1 MKKIILR
8 LWSFFIS
15 KFPLKNI
22 ILFESS
28 PSYADNTRAVF
39 NELLKR
45 GINEK
50 YKLVWVTYNGEAL
63 PPEIAV
69 KNVFTVKR
77 SAGIYKHYFIF
88 AAKHL
93 ICCNEFLP
101 KTRKNQQYYYLSHGC
116 ALKNVV
122 GKYYAPDDIDSGDF
136 FTLSRFFIEPDS
148 KNLCVNSGF
157 YKALGFPRNDMLF
170 KKIDISALFP
180 DKTFSKAV
188 YWMPTF
194 RKHKF
199 GASFSNIS
207 FPVIHGEETARKINE
222 CAAKNGVL
230 IIVKPHP
237 AQDVSKIEEYNLSNL
252 VFINDDFL
260 KLRGV
265 DNYSLLG
272 SCDALLTDYS
282 SVYYDFLLCDKP
294 IGLCWEDFEEYKRLE
309 GFAIDTDTVMAG
321 GEKIY
326 TPSELCSFIEKTAR
340 GEDELSKE
348 RQRVA
353 SFVHDFKDGNSTKRV
368 VDYIIG
374 KF

>member
-1 MKKIILR
+1 MKTLLKKAWNFLKFRLHLR
-8 LWSFFIS
+8 
-15 KFPLKNI
+15 NI

-50 YKLVWVTYNGEAL
+50 YKLVWVTYNGEVL

-69 KNVFTVKR
+69 KNVYTVKR
-77 SAGIYKHYFIF
+77 YYGAYNYFIYL
-88 AAKHL
+88 AKC
-93 ICCNEFLP
+93 IITCNGFLAKP
-101 KTRKNQQYYYLSHGC
+101 RKEQEYFYLSHGC
-116 ALKNVV
+116 ALKDVK
-122 GKYYAPDDIDSGDF
+122 GDYSPPDDIGKIDC
-136 FTLSRFFIEPDS
+136 FTLSKFFIEREAQ
-148 KNLCVNSGF
+148 NLRINSEY

-180 DKTFSKAV
+180 DKTFFKAV
-188 YWMPTF
+188 YWMPTY
-194 RKHKF
+194 RQHRI
-199 GASFSNIS
+199 GLIHSNIS

-368 VDYIIG
+368 ADYIIN
-374 KF
+374 KL

>member
-1 MKKIILR
+1 MKTLLKKAWNFLKFRLHLR
-8 LWSFFIS
+8 
-15 KFPLKNI
+15 NI

-50 YKLVWVTYNGEAL
+50 YKLVWVTYNGEVL

-69 KNVFTVKR
+69 KNVYTVKR
-77 SAGIYKHYFIF
+77 YYGAYNYFIYL
-88 AAKHL
+88 AKC
-93 ICCNEFLP
+93 IITCNGFLAKP
-101 KTRKNQQYYYLSHGC
+101 RKEQEYFYLSHGC
-116 ALKNVV
+116 ALKDVK
-122 GKYYAPDDIDSGDF
+122 GDYSPPDDIGKIDC
-136 FTLSRFFIEPDS
+136 FTLSKFFIERES
-148 KNLCVNSGF
+148 QNLRINSEY

-180 DKTFSKAV
+180 DKTFFKAV
-188 YWMPTF
+188 YWMPTY
-194 RKHKF
+194 RQHRI
-199 GASFSNIS
+199 GLIHSNIS

-368 VDYIIG
+368 ADYIIN
-374 KF
+374 KL

>member
-1 MKKIILR
+1 MKTLLKKAWNFLKFRLHLR
-8 LWSFFIS
+8 
-15 KFPLKNI
+15 NI

-50 YKLVWVTYNGEAL
+50 YKLVWVTYNGEVL

-69 KNVFTVKR
+69 KNVYTVKR
-77 SAGIYKHYFIF
+77 YYGAYNYFIYL
-88 AAKHL
+88 AKC
-93 ICCNEFLP
+93 IITCNGFLAKP
-101 KTRKNQQYYYLSHGC
+101 RKEQEYFYLSHGC
-116 ALKNVV
+116 ALKDVK
-122 GKYYAPDDIDSGDF
+122 GDYSPPDDIGKIDC
-136 FTLSRFFIEPDS
+136 FTLSKFFIEREAQ
-148 KNLCVNSGF
+148 NLRINSEY

-180 DKTFSKAV
+180 DKTFFKAV
-188 YWMPTF
+188 YWMPTY
-194 RKHKF
+194 RQHRI
-199 GASFSNIS
+199 GLIHSNIS

-340 GEDELSKE
+340 GEDGLSKE

>member
-1 MKKIILR
+1 MKTLLKKAWNFLKFRLHLR
-8 LWSFFIS
+8 
-15 KFPLKNI
+15 NI

-50 YKLVWVTYNGEAL
+50 YKLVWVTYNGEVL

-69 KNVFTVKR
+69 KNVYTVKR
-77 SAGIYKHYFIF
+77 YYGAYNYFIYL
-88 AAKHL
+88 AKC
-93 ICCNEFLP
+93 IITCNGFLAKP
-101 KTRKNQQYYYLSHGC
+101 RKEQEYFYLSHGC
-116 ALKNVV
+116 ALKDVK
-122 GKYYAPDDIDSGDF
+122 GDYSPPDDIGKIDC
-136 FTLSRFFIEPDS
+136 FTLSKFFIEREAQ
-148 KNLCVNSGF
+148 NLRINSEY

-180 DKTFSKAV
+180 DKTFFKAV
-188 YWMPTF
+188 YWMPTY
-194 RKHKF
+194 RQHRI
-199 GASFSNIS
+199 GLIHSNIS
-207 FPVIHGEETARKINE
+207 FPVIHSEETARKINE